1 MLKAKVRGTYIT
13 MMLNVLHKKQNG
25 LQERTTQGKPTKNPP
40 AHDKENV
47 PPHGPKPTKKKK
59 VSRCNIVNG

>member
-25 LQERTTQGKPTKNPP
+25 LQSEQHKASPQKTHLHMMRIMFHLMDQNQ
-40 AHDKENV
+40 
-47 PPHGPKPTKKKK
+47 KKKK
-59 VSRCNIVNG
+59 RLIDAT